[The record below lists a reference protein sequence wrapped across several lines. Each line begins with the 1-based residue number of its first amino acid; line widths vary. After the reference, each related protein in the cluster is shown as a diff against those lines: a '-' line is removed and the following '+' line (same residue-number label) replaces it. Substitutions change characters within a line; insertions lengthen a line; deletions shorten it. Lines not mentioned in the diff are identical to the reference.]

1 MPKRKV
7 FKDSDSDDDAED
19 VESLDE
25 NSPAAS
31 DADGKY

>member
-7 FKDSDSDDDAED
+7 FKDSDSDDNAED

-25 NSPAAS
+25 NSPAPS